1 MSKKRIKL
9 YLSLPILSLTTSC
22 AILPELALGGVNAA
36 SAFWSYR
43 AASAEKVEVLTKDC
57 EFTEIIYLTEESIS
71 GMALEDKRKIVRHNK
86 SVAAVCGD

>member
-1 MSKKRIKL
+1 ML
-9 YLSLPILSLTTSC
+9 LSMMILSLTLGC

-57 EFTEIIYLTEESIS
+57 EFTKSIYLTEESIS
-71 GMALEDKRKIVRHNK
+71 SMALEDKRKIVRHNK
-86 SVAAVCGD
+86 SVAAICGEAN